1 VAESHLVVS
10 LSGLTPD
17 TPEALDRAVAFTD
30 ELEAR
35 GVPVSQLLR
44 PAGVPPGSPLAGWIH
59 ERRAAGDALVLH
71 GYDHTAAP
79 IALPRVGR
87 RAEFAAL
94 PRHEAGLRLVAARRA
109 LTALRLRTDVFVPPR
124 WLASPGTVD
133 ALRDQGFAVLAD
145 EHGVRF
151 LREPVNG
158 LVRSRVLGFRVSGER
173 HAVADDRRAAE
184 AWRCRVPVVP
194 AGSTARISTAQLP
207 AGRTCEPA
215 EYARY
220 EAGPPAHPAESWI
233 RRYTHRYFRRE
244 PLVAEVTRTVRR
256 GSLVRINVRVEDL
269 ERASR
274 RAAVLA
280 AVDAAIG
287 LGATPTTYHL
297 TATASA
303 A

>member
-1 VAESHLVVS
+1 VAASHLVVS

-17 TPEALDRAVAFTD
+17 APEALDRAVDFTG
-30 ELEAR
+30 ELVAR
-35 GVPVSQLLR
+35 GLPVSQLLR
-44 PAGVPPGSPLAGWIH
+44 PAGVPAGSPLAQWVH

-109 LTALRLRTDVFVPPR
+109 LTALGLRTDVFVPPR

-133 ALRDQGFAVLAD
+133 ALREQGFGLLAD
-145 EHGVRF
+145 ENGVRF
-151 LREPVNG
+151 LQDPGER

-173 HAVADDRRAAE
+173 HPVADDRRSAE
-184 AWRCRVPVVP
+184 GWRCRVL
-194 AGSTARISTAQLP
+194 A
-207 AGRTCEPA
+207 
-215 EYARY
+215 
-220 EAGPPAHPAESWI
+220 
-233 RRYTHRYFRRE
+233 
-244 PLVAEVTRTVRR
+244 AEVSRTVRR
-256 GSLVRINVRVEDL
+256 GGLVRINVRAKDL
-269 ERASR
+269 KRPPR

-280 AVDAAIG
+280 AVDAALG

-297 TATASA
+297 PVAASA